1 MRRAM
6 RAGFVAGLG
15 CLAVAAGTPG
25 AAAADNEKVP
35 DWTGVVTVSDV
46 VGEVVKADDKGLTL
60 RVTWYEAQGGGGAN
74 RGRRPSLSANHRNF
88 HNPYQMHRSSGSRP
102 QVKQAHHDYVLEYL
116 PQSLVRHKTQ
126 PPKLDDKGR
135 RVPYTDKESHDLRQ
149 PAGVPGYA
157 ATKADVTPGMIV
169 DVILVRD
176 KTISAAKATEDDL
189 RLKYVYLLGHA
200 KDAPSPSPSPGAGD
214 KSAAKKN
221 N

>member
-1 MRRAM
+1 MRRVM
-6 RAGFVAGLG
+6 RAGVVAGVGL
-15 CLAVAAGTPG
+15 LAAAVGTP

-60 RVTWYEAQGGGGAN
+60 RVTWYEAQGGGSGGS
-74 RGRRPSLSANHRNF
+74 RGRRPSLSANNRNF
-88 HNPYQMHRSSGSRP
+88 HNPYSMMRRSSSGSRP
-102 QVKQAHHDYVLEYL
+102 QVKEAHHDYEFEYL

-126 PPKLDDKGR
+126 PPKLDEKGR

-157 ATKADVTPGMIV
+157 ATKADVTPGTIV
-169 DVILVRD
+169 EVILVRD
-176 KTISAAKATEDDL
+176 KTVSAAKATEDDL

-200 KDAPSPSPSPGAGD
+200 KDAPSPGGGD
-214 KSAAKKN
+214 KAAAKK
-221 N
+221 